1 MSTVLRKRLLR
12 RGPTE
17 PPGFDPA
24 TIPGQPTDR
33 TLTIDGDEFH
43 CRTVTSPDGEWT
55 LAFGQRADRAT
66 SRAFRI
72 RNDRVVDWWS
82 VSRPTHGAIAN
93 DGTVALVSG
102 TGPSDVGGSLEVF
115 DGEEVHL
122 ERQFNA
128 TTGLPAI
135 RADGSFVAVSTRP
148 PASTVTLFDVGANRA
163 VAAQTVPRRTPR
175 VLGFHGDG
183 KYLYVGIRRND
194 DPYLALD
201 TTGTVLWGSDRF
213 RASRPLR
220 ARLESLTE
228 QLRS

>member
-1 MSTVLRKRLLR
+1 MIRKRILQ

-24 TIPGQPTDR
+24 AIPGQPTDR

-43 CRTVTSPDGEWT
+43 CRTVVSPDGAWT

-72 RNDRVVDWWS
+72 RNDRVVDGRS

-93 DGTVALVSG
+93 DGTAALVSG

-115 DGEEVHL
+115 DGAETYLVRE
-122 ERQFNA
+122 FDA

-135 RADGSFVAVSTRP
+135 RADGSLVAVSTRP
-148 PASTVTLFDVGANRA
+148 PASTVTLFDVRADRA
-163 VAAQTVPRRTPR
+163 VAARTVPRRTPR
-175 VLGFHGDG
+175 VLGFHGDDE
-183 KYLYVGIRRND
+183 YLYVGIRSNS
-194 DPYLALD
+194 DPYVAID
-201 TTGTVLWGSDRF
+201 ADGAVAWGSDRF
-213 RASRPLR
+213 RASQPLR
-220 ARLESLTE
+220 ARLESLAG